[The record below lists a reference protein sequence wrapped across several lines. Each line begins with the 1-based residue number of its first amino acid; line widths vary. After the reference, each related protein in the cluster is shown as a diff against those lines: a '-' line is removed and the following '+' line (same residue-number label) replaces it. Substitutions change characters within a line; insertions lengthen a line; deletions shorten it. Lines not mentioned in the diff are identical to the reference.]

1 MHGRIINHEWSPAQ
15 TSFLILIF
23 CQWARLIPIVNRKPS
38 LLVIFLSVFIDLIGF
53 GIVLPL
59 LPGYAEENFR
69 PNFGFKGLVIGGI
82 IASFSLMQFLFAPT
96 WGKLSDRI
104 GRRPVMLISN
114 LGACGSYALFAVASG
129 MGGTV
134 GLLWILASRIFA
146 GICGANLSVAS
157 AYIADISPPE
167 KRSARMG
174 LIGMA
179 FGLGFIFGPALGA
192 FAIEFLHSKEA
203 PGWVASGFC
212 GANFILG
219 WIILGESRKP
229 GSGPVVARPKFG
241 QWGHTLAQPRLGL
254 LIGIFFMATFCFTCF
269 ESTFPLLAKDR
280 FAADQKDFANRIGY
294 FFTYAGVIAALVQGV
309 IGKLVKKFGEPNL
322 IFFSLIVFALG
333 LAGLPFAR
341 SLPEILTVLA
351 LLAIGSGLNRPPVF
365 GMISLSS
372 SAHEQGANLGVAQS
386 FGALARILG
395 PIFAGSLFFVHPAL
409 PYLICGG
416 IALLTSFVAWTYL
429 CTRGTPTDKG
439 KNFAGGLEGEKL
451 S

>member
-1 MHGRIINHEWSPAQ
+1 MK
-15 TSFLILIF
+15 
-23 CQWARLIPIVNRKPS
+23 RKPS

-59 LPGYAEENFR
+59 LPGYAEDNFSATFR
-69 PNFGFKGLVIGGI
+69 QKGLVIGAI
-82 IASFSLMQFLFAPT
+82 IASFSAMQFFFAPA

-104 GRRPVMLISN
+104 GRRPVMLVSN
-114 LGACGSYALFAVASG
+114 LGAAGSYAFFAIACG
-129 MGGTV
+129 MSGTV

-192 FAIEFLHSKEA
+192 FSIEIFHSKQA
-203 PGWVASGFC
+203 PGWVAASFC
-212 GANFILG
+212 AANFILG
-219 WIILGESRKP
+219 WFILGESRKP
-229 GSGPVVARPKFG
+229 NSEHVVARPKLN
-241 QWGHTLAQPRLGL
+241 QWAHTLAQPKLGL
-254 LIGIFFMATFCFTCF
+254 LIGVFFLATFCFTCF
-269 ESTFPLLAKDR
+269 ESTFPLLARHEFSGGVK
-280 FAADQKDFANRIGY
+280 NLNYRIGY
-294 FFTYAGVIAALVQGV
+294 LFTYAGVIAALVQGV

-322 IFFSLIVFALG
+322 IFSSLIIFAVG
-333 LAGLPFAR
+333 LAGLPFAK
-341 SLPEILTVLA
+341 SLTEILIVLA

-372 SAHEQGANLGVAQS
+372 SPHEQGANLGVAQS
-386 FGALARILG
+386 FSALARILG
-395 PIFAGSLFFVHPAL
+395 PIFASTLFFVKPSL

-416 IALLTSFVAWTYL
+416 IALATAI
-429 CTRGTPTDKG
+429 
-439 KNFAGGLEGEKL
+439 FAGNFLCRKK
-451 S
+451 